1 MSARKER
8 NTRNPRHQPPSPPG
22 PAYTPRDPP
31 SEEAYRILRD
41 HPLPL
46 QHLSREE
53 RVFVASQLKDIIDL
67 LHQYH
72 RIEPFKMAEMIL
84 ACPYYISRAARDVH
98 GFGDLEELSQ
108 HADIR
113 QRRYPGTQR
122 EQEAAAY
129 YGFQNMHTA
138 YSQQSVNRAQSIRG
152 GPHPMPLYGGKDP
165 DTISFDVPNMKKLLQ
180 LMRDT
185 LLA

>member
-1 MSARKER
+1 MSARK
-8 NTRNPRHQPPSPPG
+8 PPKEPKTPG
-22 PAYTPRDPP
+22 PAFTAHDPP
-31 SEEAYRILRD
+31 SEEAYRILRE

-46 QHLSREE
+46 QHLSHEE
-53 RVFVASQLKDIIDL
+53 RAFVALQLKQIIDRL
-67 LHQYH
+67 NQYH
-72 RIEPFKMAEMIL
+72 RIEPFGLAAMIL
-84 ACPYYISRAARDVH
+84 ECPYYISRAAREIH

-152 GPHPMPLYGGKDP
+152 GPHPMQLYGGKDP